1 MGVSGGGTRPNTL
14 RPLPDLDP
22 FRTLPPILYRLNR
35 AKVRLVSKG
44 SEKPFHPLRSNS
56 SSHIHVSI
64 PTETEQTA
72 GIQLLKGVEES
83 VHRQVV
89 GQDETIKGLLIALLT
104 GGHVLLEGLP
114 GLAKT
119 LLVRSLAGALRISFR
134 RIQFTP
140 DLLPGDVIGTP
151 IYDQGTGEFRVYKG
165 PVFAN
170 MLLADEINRAPPKV
184 QSALLEAMEEEQVT
198 IDGTTYPLPSPF
210 LALATQN
217 PIEQQGT
224 YPLAEAQLDRF
235 MLKLRIDYPSRDEE
249 GEIIERIALNPIR
262 ADGVSNDDPSLDDD
276 LVSEKG
282 GVATIPEVLEARA
295 ELNGVNVDQKIRDYV
310 VDLVFATREPADAG
324 LPEFESLIE
333 FGISP
338 RASIFLIRAARAY
351 AYIEG
356 RDFVLPDDVKS
367 MAYPV
372 LRHRLRTTYE
382 ADAQGID
389 PDDLID
395 RLLDTVPSP

>member
-1 MGVSGGGTRPNTL
+1 M
-14 RPLPDLDP
+14 
-22 FRTLPPILYRLNR
+22 
-35 AKVRLVSKG
+35 
-44 SEKPFHPLRSNS
+44 
-56 SSHIHVSI
+56 SI
-64 PTETEQTA
+64 PTEKVQTA

-83 VHRQVV
+83 VHREVV
-89 GQDETIKGLLIALLT
+89 GQDETIQGLLIALLT

-151 IYDQGTGEFRVYKG
+151 VYDQGTGEFRVYKG

-235 MLKLRIDYPSRDEE
+235 MMKLRIGYPSRDEE
-249 GEIIERIALNPIR
+249 GEIIERIALSTIS
-262 ADGVSNDDPSLDDD
+262 AEGVSVDDSSPDED
-276 LVSEKG
+276 LASEKE

-295 ELNGVNVDQKIRDYV
+295 ELNGVNVDKKIRDYV
-310 VDLVFATREPADAG
+310 VDLVLATREPADAG
-324 LPEFESLIE
+324 LPEFEALIE
-333 FGISP
+333 FGTSP
-338 RASIFLIRAARAY
+338 RASIFLTRAARAH